1 MLVFDILYRLP
12 FVAVAYIIPCY
23 SSYNAVVKDDKKRI
37 QRWIG
42 YWMVLSLCEVIFLFT
57 DFFFQRNWIYLLLK
71 LGFVFWISVP
81 SKGGVDFISD
91 VIITPIVNEHGETI
105 DNGIAAI
112 TSKIFELLR
121 LAKDKAISS
130 IPALLHLT
138 SQLPDAPPAKK
149 DSSVC

>member
-1 MLVFDILYRLP
+1 MVFHL
-12 FVAVAYIIPCY
+12 
-23 SSYNAVVKDDKKRI
+23 
-37 QRWIG
+37 Q
-42 YWMVLSLCEVIFLFT
+42 
-57 DFFFQRNWIYLLLK
+57 
-71 LGFVFWISVP
+71 
-81 SKGGVDFISD
+81 
-91 VIITPIVNEHGETI
+91 EHGETI